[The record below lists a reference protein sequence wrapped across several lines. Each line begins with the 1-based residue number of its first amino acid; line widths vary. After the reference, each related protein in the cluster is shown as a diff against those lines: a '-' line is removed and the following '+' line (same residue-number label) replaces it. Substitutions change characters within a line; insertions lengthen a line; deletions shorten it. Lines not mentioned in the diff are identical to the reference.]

1 MAFYRAKRASGG
13 GGTLKTAQIKNG
25 TTYFSSRTQYS
36 VNVANALPN
45 DYQNLTL
52 DNFSVDSVASFQAST
67 SNPGTAD
74 ADLFLSYNSSTGIL
88 SVGRRTSRQ
97 SIGGTYYYLSLNYY
111 IRVSYV

>member
-1 MAFYRAKRASGG
+1 MAFFRASIGGG

-25 TTYFSSRTQYS
+25 STFFTSRAQYS

-52 DNFSVDSVASFQAST
+52 DNFSIEDVGSFQSST

-74 ADLFLSYNSSTGIL
+74 ASIFLSYNSSTGVL
-88 SVGRRTSRQ
+88 SVGRRTTRV

-111 IRVSYV
+111 IKVSYI